1 MKKEPSEKEKEL
13 LGLAY
18 LTTKKKKKKR
28 KRIKNQ

>member
-18 LTTKKKKKKR
+18 LTTKKKKKI

>member
-13 LGLAY
+13 LELAY
-18 LTTKKKKKKR
+18 LTTNKKRKR